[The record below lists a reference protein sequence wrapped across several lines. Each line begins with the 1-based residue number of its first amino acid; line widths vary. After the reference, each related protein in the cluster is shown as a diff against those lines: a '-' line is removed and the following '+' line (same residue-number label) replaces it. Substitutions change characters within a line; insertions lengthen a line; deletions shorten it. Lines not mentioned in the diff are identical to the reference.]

1 MKFLR
6 SATNR
11 IVLTAVLILVQL
23 GLLYMLLMRF
33 QTSANFFYI
42 GYFIVST
49 IAVLSIINSRRN
61 PAYKIAWLIPVTLLP
76 YLGVMIYL
84 IFGRLYTKKS
94 FKNKMDEVHQ
104 KEIDAINKTF
114 DVLNPHDVMPNED
127 AAIHSTYL
135 YNYGDLPLFQ
145 NSTSRYLKIG
155 EEMFEEMK
163 IELRKAERYIFM
175 EYFII
180 EEGKMWNEILEI
192 LEEKVAQGVDVR
204 LIYDDFGCLFKLP
217 YKYNEVLEAKGI
229 KTCIFNPIVPVLSS
243 IFNNRDHRKIM
254 VIDGKTAFTGG
265 INLADEY
272 INEVERFG
280 HWKDTGIVMK
290 GDIAWGFT
298 IMFLSMWDFLHEEEN
313 DYTFYYPGKNRD
325 YDNQTGFYQPF
336 SDNPFTSEAI
346 SMSVYSNLINR
357 AKKYIYITTPY
368 LIIDNT
374 LMDALCNAAKSGID
388 VRIQTPHI
396 PDKWYA
402 HSVTRSNYDQL
413 LEAGVKIF
421 EYTPGFIHS
430 KSIVVDDLYAVVG
443 SINLDFRSLYL
454 HLENG
459 IWMYDTETVHEI
471 YQDFVDVQEVCHEV
485 TLEDAKSVGWWRHLA
500 RAVLNVFAP
509 LM

>member
-1 MKFLR
+1 MSYLFV
-6 SATNR
+6 SGVT
-11 IVLTAVLILVQL
+11 VL
-23 GLLYMLLMRF
+23 G
-33 QTSANFFYI
+33 
-42 GYFIVST
+42 
-49 IAVLSIINSRRN
+49 IINSRRN
-61 PAYKIAWLIPVTLLP
+61 PAYKIAWLIPVMLLP

-94 FKNKMDEVHQ
+94 FQTKMDDVHK
-104 KEIDAINKTF
+104 KEIDAIQKTV
-114 DVLNPHDVMPNED
+114 DSLDPHESLPTED

-135 YNYGDLPLFQ
+135 YNYGDFPLFK
-145 NSTSRYLKIG
+145 NSASEYLKIG
-155 EEMFEEMK
+155 EEMFESMK
-163 IELRKAERYIFM
+163 KELRKAERYIFM

-192 LEEKVAQGVDVR
+192 LEEKVAKGVDVR

-217 YKYNEVLEAKGI
+217 YKYNEVLEQKGI
-229 KTCIFNPIVPVLSS
+229 KTCVFNPIVPVLSS

-254 VIDGKTAFTGG
+254 VIDGKAAFTGG

-280 HWKDTGIVMK
+280 HWKDTGILMK

-298 IMFLSMWDFLHEEEN
+298 IMFLSMWDFLRGEKN
-313 DYTFYYPGKNRD
+313 DYTFYYPGRNHELEHT
-325 YDNQTGFYQPF
+325 NGFYQPF

-357 AKKYIYITTPY
+357 AKRYIYITTPY

-413 LEAGVKIF
+413 LEAGVKIY

-459 IWMYDTETVHEI
+459 IWMYDTDSVKEI
-471 YQDFVDVQEVCHEV
+471 YQDFVRVQKVCREI

-500 RAVLNVFAP
+500 RAILNVFAP